1 MPSIVDNRSDQE
13 EPIEEDAMKRLF
25 LIFAVL
31 CVCATLA
38 SAQSLVEV
46 AKKEKERRKKVDA
59 QGKQAYT
66 ESDLRGGPRIPAT
79 SGISSTAATDAT
91 PAAEG
96 AEAPAEPEPDP
107 TKTES
112 YWRER
117 VAGVNKKIQDLE
129 TRLQSPELNMD
140 TRGADRRQAM
150 ERELTQARGE
160 KQAIADEARRKGV
173 PPGWIR

>member
-1 MPSIVDNRSDQE
+1 
-13 EPIEEDAMKRLF
+13 MKRLF

-31 CVCATLA
+31 CASATLA

-59 QGKQAYT
+59 QGKQSYT
-66 ESDLRGGPRIPAT
+66 ENDLRGGPRLPASSAT
-79 SGISSTAATDAT
+79 STTAATEAT

-96 AEAPAEPEPDP
+96 AETPAEPEEDP

-112 YWRER
+112 YWRDR

-140 TRGADRRQAM
+140 TRGADRRQAT
-150 ERELTQARGE
+150 ERELAQARSE
-160 KQAIADEARRKGV
+160 KQAIAEEARRKGV
-173 PPGWIR
+173 PPGWVR